1 MDTKNVKRKI
11 DDDTVDRLVE
21 NRVSKKNAQRKAN
34 KKKKAGLSILITA
47 LAAVLVFVV
56 FFVGSYIFFTS
67 GSSENDIE
75 ELPSFEDVVKED
87 NETEENKEANEETV
101 EGELLLER
109 PSAPKPSDDPNV
121 LGEDEEEEEE
131 EKKSEAK
138 PEKKPESEEKT
149 EKKPQSKPQPQ
160 PKPQPKPEEKPQPKP
175 QPEPKPPVEENKV
188 VEKNEDSEA
197 IVIE

>member
-21 NRVSKKNAQRKAN
+21 NRVPKKNAQRKAK

-87 NETEENKEANEETV
+87 NETEENKEII
-101 EGELLLER
+101 
-109 PSAPKPSDDPNV
+109 D
-121 LGEDEEEEEE
+121 
-131 EKKSEAK
+131 
-138 PEKKPESEEKT
+138 
-149 EKKPQSKPQPQ
+149 
-160 PKPQPKPEEKPQPKP
+160 
-175 QPEPKPPVEENKV
+175 
-188 VEKNEDSEA
+188 NEDNYLNNNRRNQKPAPQIILALSYCHFL
-197 IVIE
+197 